1 MSFKIIIS
9 PAKKITDKNDFTHP
23 FTSLLFV
30 SEAGRLHNYL
40 KSLDFSQLKKI
51 YQASDKITSEMMD
64 VNNRFAADKGFLHA
78 LYAYDGI
85 QYKTMAPGIM
95 DDSSISYLADHLFIV
110 SGLYGLLRPFD
121 PIVPYRLEMQAKID
135 FDGYHD
141 LYHFWN
147 DKLAKILDGK
157 TVINL
162 ASDEYARAVTPY
174 LDPKQIISVSF
185 KEIDNGRLIEKGVYV
200 KMARGA
206 MVRYLADGQIRDL
219 SLIKDFCDL
228 DYRFDPLLSD
238 DLNIVFTR
246 RKK

>member
-95 DDSSISYLADHLFIV
+95 DDASIAYLADHLFIV
-110 SGLYGLLRPFD
+110 SGLYGRVVNVDGLGKIGEIDAFPCAGYRDEVLDVMAFD
-121 PIVPYRLEMQAKID
+121 IDKIHVALEFEEVFVFALVD
-135 FDGYHD
+135 SRD
-141 LYHFWN
+141 LVQLVLH
-147 DKLAKILDGK
+147 
-157 TVINL
+157 
-162 ASDEYARAVTPY
+162 ASDTEDIGIKNEDEHAADDQKAHGK
-174 LDPKQIISVSF
+174 DP
-185 KEIDNGRLIEKGVYV
+185 
-200 KMARGA
+200 
-206 MVRYLADGQIRDL
+206 
-219 SLIKDFCDL
+219 
-228 DYRFDPLLSD
+228 D
-238 DLNIVFTR
+238 DLVFR
-246 RKK
+246 RHEVENGAKDEDDHNRENNDENRA